1 MITEP
6 KLEDRK
12 EQHYVAVRTQAAMN
26 ELDTAIP
33 QGIGEV
39 AAWLRKQGVA
49 PTGAPFIRYLVI
61 DMEALLEIEVGFPV
75 TNALSGDGRRVRA
88 GVLPAGRYASLVY
101 TNIDKGIEANYA
113 LLQWGAAKGLVW
125 DKWETEKGDAFGSR
139 FESFLTN
146 PDEEPDRTKW
156 ETEVAIMT
164 AAGGG
169 SKQS

>member
-1 MITEP
+1 MAKSKGETPMITEP

-88 GVLPAGRYASLVY
+88 GVLPAGPFAARVY
-101 TNIDKGIEANYA
+101 TNIDQSIH
-113 LLQWGAAKGLVW
+113 
-125 DKWETEKGDAFGSR
+125 
-139 FESFLTN
+139 
-146 PDEEPDRTKW
+146 PD
-156 ETEVAIMT
+156 
-164 AAGGG
+164 
-169 SKQS
+169 